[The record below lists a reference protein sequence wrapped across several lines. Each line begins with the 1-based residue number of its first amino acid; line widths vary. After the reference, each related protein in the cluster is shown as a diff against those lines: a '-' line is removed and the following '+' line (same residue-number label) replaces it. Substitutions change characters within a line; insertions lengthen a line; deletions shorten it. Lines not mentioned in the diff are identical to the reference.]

1 MALENQF
8 DFFKEFGLE
17 DVPDE
22 KKEEMQ
28 MQIME
33 LITSRFNRVVLLR
46 LSEEDKQSLDKLLEG
61 DDAQKADQFIAEKVP
76 DYQDIYKQI
85 VEDLKEEMSKIKE
98 AVL

>member
-17 DVPDE
+17 NVPDE

-33 LITSRFNRVVLLR
+33 LVTSRFNRVVLLR
-46 LSEEDKQSLDKLLEG
+46 LSEEDKQILDKLLEDG
-61 DDAQKADQFIAEKVP
+61 DQQKVDQFIAEKIP
-76 DYQDIYKQI
+76 DYQEIYKQI
-85 VEDLKEEMSKIKE
+85 VEDLKIEMDKIKT
-98 AVL
+98 AIL